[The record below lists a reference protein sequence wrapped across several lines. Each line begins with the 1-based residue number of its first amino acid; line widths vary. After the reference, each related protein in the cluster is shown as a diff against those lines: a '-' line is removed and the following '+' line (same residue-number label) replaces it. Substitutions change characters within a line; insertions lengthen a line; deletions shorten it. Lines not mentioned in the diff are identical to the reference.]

1 MIESFLHKKTDL
13 IAKGVY
19 FLQNCQK
26 NGLNIQVSMPYLSRL
41 YHFNYW
47 YNQLLAESIGK
58 NGLGITPLKALG
70 SVDQHSVLQLFL
82 DGPND
87 KFFTF
92 LTGNNQNKGNEI
104 IVPDYLEN
112 DLKYLSNNKLGDVIY
127 ANQEAT
133 IKTIK
138 NKNHPIRRFNFDNLN
153 EAGFGEIMMHFMLE
167 TIFYAKILK
176 INPFDQPAV
185 EEGKIFAKEILG

>member
-1 MIESFLHKKTDL
+1 M
-13 IAKGVY
+13 
-19 FLQNCQK
+19 
-26 NGLNIQVSMPYLSRL
+26 
-41 YHFNYW
+41 
-47 YNQLLAESIGK
+47 
-58 NGLGITPLKALG
+58 
-70 SVDQHSVLQLFL
+70 
-82 DGPND
+82 
-87 KFFTF
+87 
-92 LTGNNQNKGNEI
+92 
-104 IVPDYLEN
+104 PDYLEN